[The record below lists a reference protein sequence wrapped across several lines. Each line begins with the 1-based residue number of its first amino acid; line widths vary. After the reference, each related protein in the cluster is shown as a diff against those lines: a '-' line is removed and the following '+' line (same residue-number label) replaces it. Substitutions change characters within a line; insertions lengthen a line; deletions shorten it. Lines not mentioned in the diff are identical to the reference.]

1 MYRLVNDHPINDLM
15 DILLFHHQFELIHPF
30 VANLIL
36 QFRNK
41 KQIRKER
48 IKMRNFVLILTI
60 MLVFV
65 LVACND
71 QSESTVDP
79 ADDNSNQDE
88 SVDNGADE
96 PEAESDK
103 EPVSLQVLKVDD
115 AAGITIENNETYQV
129 IQETVDAEPYMG
141 DENDISLYPFDM
153 VESEDGASSLLFL
166 VINRLDDPIRNL
178 IFSLTFG
185 NDEGDYIF
193 EDHVIDLP
201 EEYMGILEDNGV
213 VPVLID
219 VEGDHED
226 LFNSLTLDNLY
237 LEIDDVGIDFVE

>member
-1 MYRLVNDHPINDLM
+1 M
-15 DILLFHHQFELIHPF
+15 
-30 VANLIL
+30 
-36 QFRNK
+36 
-41 KQIRKER
+41 RKL
-48 IKMRNFVLILTI
+48 VLILTM

-71 QSESTVDP
+71 QSEDTVDP
-79 ADDNSNQDE
+79 AKDNGNRDE
-88 SVDNGADE
+88 SVDNGAGE
-96 PEAESDK
+96 SEAESDK
-103 EPVSLQVLKVDD
+103 EPVSLQVLKIDD
-115 AAGITIENNETYQV
+115 DAGITIENNETYQV

-153 VESEDGASSLLFL
+153 VENEDGTSSLLFL

-178 IFSLTFG
+178 IFTLTFG

-201 EEYMGILEDNGV
+201 EEYMGILDDNGV

-219 VEGDHED
+219 VEEDYED

-237 LEIDDVGIDFVE
+237 LELDDIGIEFVE